1 METENTFESILSDID
16 ASLEEL
22 RGFGATDIEVSLY
35 EIAYKHGRAT
45 ALAEVNQILNQDQ

>member
-1 METENTFESILSDID
+1 MKTEEPFESILSDID

>member
-1 METENTFESILSDID
+1 METENTFESILSDIN
-16 ASLEEL
+16 AYLEGL

>member
-1 METENTFESILSDID
+1 MKIEDTFEAILSDID
-16 ASLEEL
+16 ASLQEL

>member
-1 METENTFESILSDID
+1 METENTFESILSYID

-45 ALAEVNQILNQDQ
+45 ALAEVKQILNQDQ

>member
-1 METENTFESILSDID
+1 MKIENTFEAILSDID
-16 ASLEEL
+16 ASLQEL

>member
-1 METENTFESILSDID
+1 MKTEEPFESILSDID

-35 EIAYKHGRAT
+35 EMAYKHGRAT